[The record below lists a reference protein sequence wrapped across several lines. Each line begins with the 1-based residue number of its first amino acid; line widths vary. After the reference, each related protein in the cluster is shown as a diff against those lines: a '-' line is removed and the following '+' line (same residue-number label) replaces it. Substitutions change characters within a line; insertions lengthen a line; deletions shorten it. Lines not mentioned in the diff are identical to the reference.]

1 MKLKQKA
8 IQQDGQFGNLPTG
21 CLGLDKQGLPITD
34 AKTVRAADVSRKE
47 AEERK
52 EAVKELLYKLD
63 LDIDTH
69 LQNKSLLYDL
79 EKRDAALALLLK
91 QNDEKQAAKLLARK
105 S

>member
-1 MKLKQKA
+1 M
-8 IQQDGQFGNLPTG
+8 
-21 CLGLDKQGLPITD
+21 
-34 AKTVRAADVSRKE
+34 RAADVSRKE

-79 EKRDAALALLLK
+79 EKRDAALALVLK
-91 QNDEKQAAKLLARK
+91 QNDEK
-105 S
+105 